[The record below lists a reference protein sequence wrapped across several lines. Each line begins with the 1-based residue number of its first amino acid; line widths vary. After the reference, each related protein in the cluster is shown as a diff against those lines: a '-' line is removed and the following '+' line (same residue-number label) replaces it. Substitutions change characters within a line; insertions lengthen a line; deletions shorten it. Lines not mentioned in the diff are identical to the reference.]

1 MRTTLT
7 LDDDL
12 AAALKREAA
21 HSGRSFKETLNDSLR
36 LGLSARK
43 TARELPRFKVR
54 ARDLEPRPG
63 VDFENVSA
71 LLEEIEGP
79 WYR

>member
-7 LDDDL
+7 LDDEIVADL
-12 AAALKREAA
+12 RREAA
-21 HSGRSFKETLNDSLR
+21 RSGRSFKQTVNASLR
-36 LGLSARK
+36 LGLNAAQA
-43 TARELPRFKVR
+43 ARESPRFRVR

-71 LLEEIEGP
+71 LLEDVEGP
-79 WYR
+79 WHR